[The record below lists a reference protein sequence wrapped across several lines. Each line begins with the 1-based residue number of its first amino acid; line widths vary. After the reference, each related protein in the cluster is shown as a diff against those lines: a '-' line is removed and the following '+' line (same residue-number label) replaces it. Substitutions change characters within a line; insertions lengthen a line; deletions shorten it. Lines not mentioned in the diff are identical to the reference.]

1 MLVEGMQ
8 DLKTMSVW
16 DRPRERAFDRGTQ
29 SLSDVDLVA
38 LLLGSGSQEAG
49 VFTLAARVLK
59 ALDISGY
66 DGDPRALMEIAGIG
80 PATATKLSAAIE
92 LGRRIQAPRH
102 CRIRHPADI
111 LPLVRHYA
119 DRCQEHF
126 LAVTL
131 NGAHE
136 VIRVRVTSVG
146 LVNRTLVHPREVFA
160 GAIADRA
167 AAVIVAH
174 NHPSGNAEPSNED
187 RVVTETLIEAGDL
200 LGIRVIDHVVFT
212 RHEHISFIEHGYI

>member
-1 MLVEGMQ
+1 MLKSGMQ
-8 DLKTMSVW
+8 NLKTMSVW

-29 SLSDVDLVA
+29 SLSDLDLVA

-59 ALDISGY
+59 ALDVSDY
-66 DGDPRALMEIAGIG
+66 AGDPRTLMKIAGIG
-80 PATATKLSAAIE
+80 PATATKLSAALE

-102 CRIRHPADI
+102 YRIRRPSDI
-111 LPLVRHYA
+111 LPLIRHYA

-126 LAVTL
+126 LAVAL

-160 GAIADRA
+160 GALADRA
-167 AAVIVAH
+167 AAILVAH
-174 NHPSGNAEPSNED
+174 NHPSGNVEPSNED
-187 RVVTETLIEAGDL
+187 RVVTETLIEAGDV
-200 LGIRVIDHVVFT
+200 LGIRVIDHIIFT
-212 RHEHISFIEHGYI
+212 THTYHSFLESGKL

>member
-119 DRCQEHF
+119 DRYQEHF

>member
-119 DRCQEHF
+119 DRYQEHF

-187 RVVTETLIEAGDL
+187 RVVTETLMEAGDL